1 MNTNVDINERP
12 KPDPELVKI
21 AEYTSDSLS
30 DSDAPFDI
38 AKNCLIDTLGCGFLA
53 LRYPECTKHLGPV
66 MANSYFINGWKILIF
81 FTRESYF

>member
-53 LRYPECTKHLGPV
+53 FVSRMPHLGPV
-66 MANSYFINGWKILIF
+66 MANSYFINGSRDPDAI
-81 FTRESYF
+81 